1 MKRYIVNN
9 INVYEAEP
17 VKEMR
22 FIKRVIKSD
31 YVVIYDRQIVEGDN
45 KILLI
50 PNRLT
55 LFAAY
60 NIIKEIYPFSYVVK
74 NFKEIGWM

>member
-9 INVYEAEP
+9 INVYEADP

-22 FIKRVIKSD
+22 FIKRVINLD
-31 YVVIYDRQIVEGDN
+31 YVVIYDRQIVEGDD

-60 NIIKEIYPFSYVVK
+60 NIIKEIYPFSYAVK

>member
-9 INVYEAEP
+9 INVYEADP

-22 FIKRVIKSD
+22 FIKRVIKLD

-50 PNRLT
+50 PNRL
-55 LFAAY
+55 
-60 NIIKEIYPFSYVVK
+60 
-74 NFKEIGWM
+74 